1 LSWRPT
7 GVQLSEK
14 SPNDPR
20 FNVITITNSM
30 KKVNYMTM
38 AIAAMRIKIL
48 NNDHN
53 IIITRALNL
62 NLKILKICH
71 QLGDNLFYYYIAIML
86 FDNLLLDEF
95 VSFVKINLTLFGS
108 K

>member
-1 LSWRPT
+1 
-7 GVQLSEK
+7 
-14 SPNDPR
+14 
-20 FNVITITNSM
+20 
-30 KKVNYMTM
+30 MTM

-86 FDNLLLDEF
+86 FDNLLLDKF